1 MSLKAFLESVMP
13 ARASMSLLHCTNVE
27 RGVGIMQ
34 AGDLQPSACPVY
46 GEELLYL
53 FYGRPAYRS
62 NPSATAGRIEEL
74 WPVGLVFDPSVLHAA
89 IRVVPFDSGGFARY
103 HDLLGPH
110 LDRNAFE
117 LDTGADLPGRI
128 VAAFFETNGN
138 YYFQRPAVAER
149 DLPISRLEA
158 RGYARLI
165 ADPSLRDDDDRC
177 ATIEVQFDREVRLA
191 DALQAIVAPTV
202 MLEDPA
208 ILDALAA
215 CPNAVLLPYE
225 VFGRSRPIEL
235 VYPLYARVHD
245 FHASTG
251 SFA

>member
-74 WPVGLVFDPSVLHAA
+74 W
-89 IRVVPFDSGGFARY
+89 PFDSGGFARY